1 MNPSPSDQRSDLP
14 PSVLDLANRLGARI
28 LPEGSGVRLA
38 QTGRMKRALGSASWM
53 SFTARQSMQIG
64 ACDFVWRARFP
75 PFGLIGV
82 CDALENGVGRLD
94 VTALG
99 FIPMVRTPHTPAL
112 MRGELMR
119 YLAELP
125 WVPDAILNNPALRW
139 REGSTNEI
147 IVASGEGAT
156 AAEVTLGLDDA
167 GRVATMFAPD
177 RPRSDVEPTLPTPWR
192 GRFADY
198 RLHQGRWIPFAG
210 EVGWVLDGKEEVYW
224 QGRLNDWAT
233 GPGPL

>member
-1 MNPSPSDQRSDLP
+1 
-14 PSVLDLANRLGARI
+14 
-28 LPEGSGVRLA
+28 
-38 QTGRMKRALGSASWM
+38 
-53 SFTARQSMQIG
+53 MQIG

-99 FIPMVRTPHTPAL
+99 FIPILRTPHTPAL
-112 MRGELMR
+112 TRGELMR

-224 QGRLNDWAT
+224 TGTVNDWAMT
-233 GPGPL
+233 SGPE

>member
-1 MNPSPSDQRSDLP
+1 MNRSRPDPRSDLP
-14 PSVLDLANRLGARI
+14 PLVLDLANRLGART
-28 LPEGSGVRLA
+28 LPEGSGVRLV
-38 QTGRMKRALGSASWM
+38 QTGRMRRALGSASWM

-64 ACDFVWRARFP
+64 ACDFAWRARFP
-75 PFGLIGV
+75 PFGLISV
-82 CDALENGVGRLD
+82 CDALEGGVGRLD

-99 FIPMVRTPHTPAL
+99 FIPILRTPHTPAL

-167 GRVATMFAPD
+167 GRVATVFAPD
-177 RPRSDVEPTLPTPWR
+177 RPRSAVEPTLPTPWR
-192 GRFADY
+192 GRFSDY

-210 EVGWVLDGKEEVYW
+210 EVGWELDGKEEVYW
-224 QGRLNDWAT
+224 TGRLNDWAMT
-233 GPGPL
+233 SGPE